1 MEHTTDDLELVL
13 TKALRN
19 LLRPLWS
26 GLYVSRAL
34 PETRPSYA
42 VTVQAAG
49 GMPRGRFRDQSR
61 FSVNAYAPTH
71 AEANRLAGDARVALM
86 SIRGH
91 NPIVSI
97 DASVY
102 SDTTDPNELPSRYF
116 FAEVLHRRSQ
126 P

>member
-34 PETRPSYA
+34 PEARPSYA

-61 FSVNAYAPTH
+61 YSINVYAPTH
-71 AEANRLAGDARVALM
+71 TEANQLAGDVRAALM
-86 SIRGH
+86 SLRGH
-91 NPIVSI
+91 NPIVRI
-97 DASVY
+97 EASGY
-102 SDTTDPNELPSRYF
+102 TYTTGANELPTRYF
-116 FAEVLHRRSQ
+116 YAEVLHRRSQ

>member
-34 PETRPSYA
+34 PEARPSYA

-61 FSVNAYAPTH
+61 YSINVYAPTH
-71 AEANRLAGDARVALM
+71 TEANQLAGDVRAALM
-86 SIRGH
+86 SLRGH
-91 NPIVSI
+91 NPIVRI
-97 DASVY
+97 EASGY
-102 SDTTDPNELPSRYF
+102 TDTTGANELPTRYF
-116 FAEVLHRRSQ
+116 YAEVLHRRSQ

>member
-1 MEHTTDDLELVL
+1 MEHTTDDLERVL
-13 TKALRN
+13 TSALRN

-34 PETRPSYA
+34 PEARPHYA

-61 FSVNAYAPTH
+61 YSINVYAPTH
-71 AEANRLAGDARVALM
+71 TEANQLAGDVRVALM
-86 SIRGH
+86 SLRGH
-91 NPIVSI
+91 TPIVRI
-97 DASVY
+97 EASGY
-102 SDTTDPNELPSRYF
+102 TDTTGANELPTRYF
-116 FAEVLHRRSQ
+116 YAEVLHRRSQ